1 MQVKTYKTPKIYPND
16 SLYAILDECLPK
28 LEEKSVVAI
37 TSKIIALCQGN
48 VIKNDGTVDKRSLIK
63 QEAEWYIEDT
73 NLDQFGTLLITIK
86 EDVLIANAGID
97 ESNADGC
104 FVLWPKNL
112 HEKSVDIWKYLRE
125 KHKIHELGV
134 IFTDSRLIPM
144 RWGLQGVGISWC
156 GFAATNDYVGKPDI
170 FGRELRMSKE
180 SIVDGL
186 ASASVVVMGEGDEQ
200 TPLTVI
206 TDIPFVQ
213 FQDRPPTD
221 DERKNMRISKE
232 QDIYGKLLNA
242 VKWKK
247 GGK

>member
-1 MQVKTYKTPKIYPND
+1 MQVKTYKTPKIYPHD
-16 SLYAILDECLPK
+16 DLYVILDECLPR

-48 VIKNDGTVDKRSLIK
+48 VIKNDGTVDKKTLIK
-63 QEAEWYIEDT
+63 QEADWYIEDP

-97 ESNADGC
+97 ESNADGY
-104 FVLWPKNL
+104 FVFWPKNL
-112 HEKSVDIWKYLRE
+112 HETSVAVWNYLRK
-125 KHKIHELGV
+125 KHNISDLGV
-134 IFTDSRLIPM
+134 IFTDSRLTPM
-144 RWGLQGVGISWC
+144 RWGLHGVGITWC
-156 GFAATNDYVGKPDI
+156 GFSATNDYVGQPDI

-186 ASASVVVMGEGDEQ
+186 AAASVVMMGEGNEQ
-200 TPLTVI
+200 TPLAVI
-206 TDIPFVQ
+206 SDVPFVQ

-221 DERKNMRISKE
+221 DERKDMRITKE

-242 VKWKK
+242 VKWEK
-247 GGK
+247 GNK